1 MDHRS
6 SATSSLDRTGRAWLF
21 GGIFILLLL
30 AAWAS
35 GPAQAEAR
43 SPQQSVPPRRSFL
56 PLVAGQDLRTDAG
69 CLRTSA
75 NHYSAIPILGDP
87 RPTLPAPIDDPDIN
101 LKVRDWVSTQGIAG
115 LINIGGDTHDD
126 APQLAH
132 LFHPARPGTF
142 SSLHQVYGWDWDAVC
157 AQSAEKPGCRGAPI
171 AQPEV
176 TLVGFATTLDEP
188 LYLPKRQLDILNG
201 DYWALVLYAE
211 ETRLTLVYAREDSIA
226 RNYVLHLEDLCVD
239 PNLLALYQ
247 QLHAAGRHQLPGLNL
262 DVPLGAARGESVLL
276 AIRDTGSFMD
286 ARSRKDW
293 WQGY

>member
-6 SATSSLDRTGRAWLF
+6 SAASPLDRTGRAWLF
-21 GGIFILLLL
+21 GGIFALLLL

-35 GPAQAEAR
+35 GPTQAEAR
-43 SPQQSVPPRRSFL
+43 SPQQSVPLRRSFL

-75 NHYSAIPILGDP
+75 NQYNAIPILGDP
-87 RPTLPAPIDDPDIN
+87 RPSLPTPADDPDIN
-101 LKVRDWVSTQGIAG
+101 LKVRGWVPTQGIQG
-115 LINIGGDTHDD
+115 LIDIGGDTHDD

-132 LFHPARPGTF
+132 LFQPARLGTF
-142 SSLHQVYGWDWDAVC
+142 SSLHQVYAWDWDAVC

-171 AQPEV
+171 TQPEV
-176 TLVGFATTLDEP
+176 TLVGLSATLDEP
-188 LYLPKRQLDILNG
+188 LYLPKRQLDILDG

-211 ETRLTLVYAREDSIA
+211 ETRLTLVYAREDSIV

-247 QLHAAGRHQLPGLNL
+247 QLHAAGRHQLPGLSL

-276 AIRDTGSFMD
+276 AVRDTGSFMD
-286 ARSRKDW
+286 PRSRKDW